1 MNGLQHAQDIQK
13 EKKRTSQPTE
23 EEDEFEE
30 FNDHNWNER
39 MEDPEDGRIWETSW
53 DSEDVSDRFSAEL
66 KHRLAVQNWSW
77 HVPGEG
83 AYDYVL
89 IEFCESHMYVF

>member
-30 FNDHNWNER
+30 FNDH
-39 MEDPEDGRIWETSW
+39 
-53 DSEDVSDRFSAEL
+53 SAFP
-66 KHRLAVQNWSW
+66 KSNIA
-77 HVPGEG
+77 P
-83 AYDYVL
+83 
-89 IEFCESHMYVF
+89 